1 MDEGA
6 LKLLQDS
13 VCANTRN
20 AYKTVW
26 PRWKTFLHQFFDVA
40 RDSALVSDDMQ
51 YLPYNWSTAM
61 VSNMIH
67 MFAWFLFAL
76 LALKAAN
83 VKQHLTALKYQFIT
97 RRCNAQV
104 FDWAELTTICSG
116 LTRQPISDAHIS
128 KRRLP
133 FSMSMVRAVY
143 KAYANSR
150 HLSQRANAVAVVLG
164 FCCLLRPSEYL
175 VGTQHDDH
183 VLRASDFE
191 LKCRNTG
198 MVMDRGLR
206 VRDKGTSLVQ
216 AHHLHTVRWEDVV
229 LVRIYMDTAK
239 NFRVGRALWFSVG
252 TSIQSFYPVQVLYDW
267 ILTSA
272 PRQKDFILSWP
283 TLNKSKPGQRTSLRY
298 KDFMFVVKHA
308 AVQAGF
314 APNRFGCQGLRVGGA
329 TLLRAAGATD
339 EKICLMGRW
348 KSLPACLGYQ
358 EVSTATH
365 DRMLDMLLRSGA
377 YTDGTFDYTTDSPR
391 YTMLGLLSRPWF
403 QTTSL
408 NQWARSRYYPD
419 TRT

>member
-1 MDEGA
+1 
-6 LKLLQDS
+6 
-13 VCANTRN
+13 
-20 AYKTVW
+20 
-26 PRWKTFLHQFFDVA
+26 
-40 RDSALVSDDMQ
+40 MQ
-51 YLPYNWSTAM
+51 YLPYNWATGM

-83 VKQHLTALKYQFIT
+83 VKKHLTALKYQFIT

-104 FDWAELTTICSG
+104 FDWAELTTIRSG

-128 KRRLP
+128 RRRLP
-133 FSMSMVRAVY
+133 FSVSMVSAVY
-143 KAYANSR
+143 RAYAHSR
-150 HLSQRANAVAVVLG
+150 LLSQRANAVAVVLG

-183 VLRASDFE
+183 VLRASAFE
-191 LKCRNTG
+191 FECKNSG

-206 VRDKGTSLVQ
+206 VRARGTRLVP
-216 AHHLHTVRWEDVV
+216 AHRLYTVRWEDVV

-252 TSIQSFYPVQVLYDW
+252 TSIQSFHLVRVLYDC

-272 PRQKDFILSWP
+272 PQQRDFILSWP
-283 TLNKSKPGQRTSLRY
+283 TLNRSKPRQRTSLRY
-298 KDFMFVVKHA
+298 KDFTAVVKHA
-308 AVQAGF
+308 AMQAEF
-314 APNRFGCQGLRVGGA
+314 APNRFGCQGLRVGGE

-339 EKICLMGRW
+339 GEICLMGRW

-377 YTDGTFDYTTDSPR
+377 YSDRDIRLQYRLPTLHNAGATLTAVVSDDESEPEGEE
-391 YTMLGLLSRPWF
+391 
-403 QTTSL
+403 
-408 NQWARSRYYPD
+408 
-419 TRT
+419 